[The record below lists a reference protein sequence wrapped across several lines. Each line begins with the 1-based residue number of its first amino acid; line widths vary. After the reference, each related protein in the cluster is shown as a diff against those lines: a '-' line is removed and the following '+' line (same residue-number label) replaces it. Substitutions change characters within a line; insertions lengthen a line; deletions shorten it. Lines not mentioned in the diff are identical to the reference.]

1 MPSDHATSGPGAK
14 TLARAVFWP
23 IFIVAVVVFGF
34 YASQQYGS
42 GSPSVVFITADTTP
56 YWDRVIDGA
65 SDAADRYGVD
75 LSIVSADG
83 TMADQNAKIDAA
95 VASGAEAI
103 VISPVDGLRQT
114 GTLREVAK
122 TSTLV
127 TMDSDSELSD
137 RVCFVGMDNY
147 SAGVEAAAMVRRAL
161 PNGGRVLIIA
171 GPLDK
176 TNGQERRQGLID
188 ALLGR
193 EDRSE
198 LNADPIAEPVSG
210 DQFTIVTTL
219 VDELDAAKA
228 SSQAAELLG
237 SGEQIDAIVG
247 LYAYHAPAAA
257 RAVEE
262 SSLGG
267 RVSIVGFDALP
278 ETLDLVENGAVFAVI
293 AQDQYGYGFHSVR
306 MAAEAVEGYDNAPLS
321 GKLALPPMRV
331 TLTSLDRIR
340 EDMGLKTP

>member
-1 MPSDHATSGPGAK
+1 MSSNSPSRSPGTK

-34 YASQQYGS
+34 YASQQYGANR
-42 GSPSVVFITADTTP
+42 PAVVFITADTTP

-65 SDAADRYGVD
+65 NDAADQYGVD

-83 TMADQNAKIDAA
+83 TLTDQNSKIGAA
-95 VASGAEAI
+95 VSTGADAI

-114 GTLREVAK
+114 GTLREVAR

-147 SAGVEAAAMVRRAL
+147 AAGVEAAAMVRRAL

-188 ALLGR
+188 ALMGR
-193 EDRSE
+193 EERSE
-198 LNADPIAEPVSG
+198 LNADPVSEPVSG
-210 DQFTIVTTL
+210 DDFTVVATL
-219 VDELDAAKA
+219 VDELDAARA
-228 SSQAAELLG
+228 SSQTAELLG

-262 SSLGG
+262 SSMSGQ
-267 RVSIVGFDALP
+267 VAVIGFDALA
-278 ETLDLVENGAVFAVI
+278 ETLDLVENGSVYAVI

-340 EDMGLKTP
+340 EDLGLKKP